1 MTEYAFPTMPI
12 QYSRGDQTYPVTD
25 GMTLRDYF
33 AAKAMQG
40 LCAGFSAQDRNWPR
54 SDELE
59 TYEVAA
65 EHSYLMADAM
75 LEARK

>member
-1 MTEYAFPTMPI
+1 MNQIHNPYAFPTMPV
-12 QYSRGDQTYPVTD
+12 QYERDGKTYPITD

-40 LCAGFSAQDRNWPR
+40 LIACPNSSVSKIG
-54 SDELE
+54 
-59 TYEVAA
+59 EVAKA
-65 EHSYLMADAM
+65 SYAIADFM